1 MPANVFCQT
10 GNEWLQ
16 AQTSVV
22 SGLWHDT
29 WQGTK
34 SNSTMQIIS
43 VSNRCAASTS
53 SLLLVSTTFSPDN
66 PRSSISDNELKTRAF
81 PRCPHSVRKW
91 EDCSFEIGPSRVLRA
106 TLSLTS
112 CAGQVISDIKW
123 I

>member
-53 SLLLVSTTFSPDN
+53 SLLLVITTFSPGILQ
-66 PRSSISDNELKTRAF
+66 SSISDNELKTRAF
-81 PRCPHSVRKW
+81 PRCSHSVRKW
-91 EDCSFEIGPSRVLRA
+91 EDCGFETGPS
-106 TLSLTS
+106 
-112 CAGQVISDIKW
+112 
-123 I
+123 

>member
-53 SLLLVSTTFSPDN
+53 SLLLGITPFPPDI
-66 PRSSISDNELKTRAF
+66 PWSSIFDNELKTRAF
-81 PRCPHSVRKW
+81 PRCSHSVRKW
-91 EDCSFEIGPSRVLRA
+91 EDYGFEMGPS
-106 TLSLTS
+106 
-112 CAGQVISDIKW
+112 
-123 I
+123 